1 MVPGAPGEAPTDG
14 YTQRDIK
21 AKAQVEGSLFRR
33 PRAAA
38 VPAARIAKLLRVGCT
53 SGRWVRGHDGRDREA
68 ASAEQ
73 APRPASTRGRD
84 TTRSRPAA
92 PGLEWLSRPA
102 ARPSRRAKSPGVG
115 CRPGGGCL
123 QLPRGAADQAGECD
137 KQRQDYPV
145 PPIIV
150 SCPDRPVRGWTHAAS
165 QGSVAL
171 SARTR
176 FPICRRYAGAR
187 NLGTC
192 VC

>member
-102 ARPSRRAKSPGVG
+102 ARPSRRAKSPG
-115 CRPGGGCL
+115 GGV
-123 QLPRGAADQAGECD
+123 PAG
-137 KQRQDYPV
+137 R
-145 PPIIV
+145 
-150 SCPDRPVRGWTHAAS
+150 W
-165 QGSVAL
+165 
-171 SARTR
+171 
-176 FPICRRYAGAR
+176 
-187 NLGTC
+187 
-192 VC
+192 